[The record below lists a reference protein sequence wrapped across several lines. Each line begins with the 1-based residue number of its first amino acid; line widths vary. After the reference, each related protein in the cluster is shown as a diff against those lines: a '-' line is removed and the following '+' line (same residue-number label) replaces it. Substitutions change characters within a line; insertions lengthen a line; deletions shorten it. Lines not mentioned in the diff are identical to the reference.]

1 MSKDNIT
8 QQTTFWAFLKSQK
21 IEIPII
27 QRDYAQGRSGNEK
40 LREKFLKDLKESL
53 DKNTILKLDFV
64 YGSLE
69 NGSLNPLDGQ
79 QRLTTLWLLHWY
91 IAFRAGEL
99 SKNKHVFERFSYE
112 TRVSSREFCKQL
124 SSLEITAE
132 NGILQLIQN
141 QTWFLSLW
149 KQDPTVSAMLNML
162 GGTSEKDEKGEEIF
176 DGIEEVFFDKT
187 KFEQYWIKLTS
198 ENCPIK
204 FYYLPLAELS
214 LSDDLY
220 IKMNARGKALTSF
233 ENFKADL
240 VGYIDKKGWDKD
252 KTEADKISHKLDTL
266 WTDIFW
272 KNKSEEHK
280 IDNIYFSFIHSYF
293 LNSLITAKNDK
304 EIDLYNQEAILN
316 NKVYK
321 YLSDNS
327 SLKYNGF
334 EIYKS
339 EENVFDKLCFE
350 RLTII
355 LDKFHL
361 TFKSFTKEDID
372 KLFFPSWDDNSD
384 FRFIPVYKKE
394 GEEFMTS
401 SPTDRQRVVFYAI
414 CCYFENNEYQEKA
427 LKDWMRFVWNIVI
440 DPNLAMIG
448 AMRFIKEIA
457 KHSGDIITFL
467 CDNDEEVKIFKT
479 QFEEESIKA
488 KLIKS
493 VKDDSYE
500 KAIIKAESH
509 KLFKGNIQFLLVE
522 GINTTIDDFN
532 TKRDIAFLI
541 TQNTGDFLWLRAILA
556 SADKLPSSISLSNIN
571 DNWRYLINSSLMEAF
586 RNLISNF
593 KNIDYQAQSTQN
605 IMKNICANYKRKE
618 EVLWVY
624 PLVHW
629 VGEKGETLLDN
640 YSDTKRIVNYYNQGS
655 IYLYNKTNW
664 TEGNILL
671 SNYRNEIIQ
680 VLLKDKE
687 MIYNSPDWSNID
699 NKYFRGW
706 NVKLIRKT
714 RLQNQDVEI
723 EYLFDRQYLS
733 IGIKETDELKLSFS
747 LHQFSEQEKFG
758 FDENEEVWLCQKKY
772 DYQKIVKNEYDI
784 DSFLKEVEEG
794 FKFLVLKLNQEIE

>member
-8 QQTTFWAFLKSQK
+8 QQTTFWTFLKSQK

-53 DKNTILKLDFV
+53 DKNTVLKLDFV

-141 QTWFLSLW
+141 QTWFQSLW

-187 KFEQYWIKLTS
+187 KFEEYWIKLTS

-240 VGYIDKKGWDKD
+240 VGYIDKKEWDKD
-252 KTEADKISHKLDTL
+252 KTEANKISHKLDTS

-280 IDNIYFSFIHSYF
+280 IDNIYFSFINSYF

-304 EIDLYNQEAILN
+304 EIDLYTQEAILN
-316 NKVYK
+316 NKLYK

-350 RLTII
+350 RLTMI

-372 KLFFPSWDDNSD
+372 KLFFPSWDDHSD
-384 FRFIPVYKKE
+384 FRFIPVYKTE
-394 GEEFMTS
+394 GEEYITS
-401 SPTDRQRVVFYAI
+401 TPTDRQRVVFYAI
-414 CCYFENNEYQEKA
+414 CCYFENNEYEEKA

-467 CDNDEEVKIFKT
+467 CDNNEEVKISKT

-509 KLFKGNIQFLLVE
+509 KLFKGNIQFLLSK
-522 GINTTIDDFN
+522 GINTTIEDFN
-532 TKRDIAFLI
+532 TERDIAFLI
-541 TQNTGDFLWLRAILA
+541 TQNTGDYLWIRSILA
-556 SADKLPSSISLSNIN
+556 NAGRLPTTITLSNIN

-593 KNIDYQAQSTQN
+593 KNIDYQAQSAQT

-618 EVLWVY
+618 ELLWVY

-680 VLLKDKE
+680 ELLKDKE

-706 NVKLIRKT
+706 NIKLIRKT

-733 IGIKETDELKLSFS
+733 IGIKETTELQLSFS
-747 LHQFSEQEKFG
+747 LHQFSEPAKFG
-758 FDENEEVWLCQKKY
+758 FDENEEGWLCQKKY
-772 DYQKIVKNEYDI
+772 DYLKIVKNEYDI
-784 DSFLKEVEEG
+784 NSFLKEVEEG
-794 FKFLVLKLNQEIE
+794 FQFLISKLNQEIE